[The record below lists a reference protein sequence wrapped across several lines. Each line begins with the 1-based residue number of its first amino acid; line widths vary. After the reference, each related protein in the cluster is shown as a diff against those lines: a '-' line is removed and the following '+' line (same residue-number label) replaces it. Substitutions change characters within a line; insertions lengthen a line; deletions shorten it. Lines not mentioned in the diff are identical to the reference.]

1 VYGLTITGL
10 RRRFDISGRSIDAL
24 DGIDLTIASGELLA
38 VVGHSG
44 CGKTTLLHHVAGLQ
58 RPDAGTIAFEGADGP
73 AASARFGMVFQE
85 PRLMPWKTVRGN
97 LELALKRIASG
108 AEADRRIADAL
119 ETVGLAAFADAWPHQ
134 LSGGMAQRVSLARAL
149 CRDPDILL
157 LDEPFGAL
165 DALTRSRIHGEFAAI
180 RLRRPLTTI
189 LVTHDIAEAVRL
201 ADRVAIMQAGR
212 LTAIFDIDLPHP
224 RPLAAPGLAEEVATI
239 TAAVL
244 GDTISQA

>member
-1 VYGLTITGL
+1 MYALTIAGL
-10 RRRFDISGRSIDAL
+10 RRRFEISGRAIDAL
-24 DGIDLTIASGELLA
+24 AGIDLAIAAGELLA

-58 RPDAGTIAFEGADGP
+58 SPDAGSITFHAPDGP
-73 AASARFGMVFQE
+73 THDARIGMVFQE

-97 LELALKRIASG
+97 LALALKRFASG
-108 AEADRRIADAL
+108 TEAERRIGDAL
-119 ETVGLAAFADAWPHQ
+119 DMVGLGAFADAWPHQ

-165 DALTRSRIHGEFAAI
+165 DALTRSRVHGEFAAI

-201 ADRVAIMQAGR
+201 ADRVAVMQAGR
-212 LTAIFDIDLPHP
+212 LTAVFDIDLPHP
-224 RPLAAPGLAEEVATI
+224 RPLAAPGLAEQVAAI

-244 GDTISQA
+244 GEPVS

>member
-1 VYGLTITGL
+1 
-10 RRRFDISGRSIDAL
+10 
-24 DGIDLTIASGELLA
+24 
-38 VVGHSG
+38 
-44 CGKTTLLHHVAGLQ
+44 
-58 RPDAGTIAFEGADGP
+58 
-73 AASARFGMVFQE
+73 
-85 PRLMPWKTVRGN
+85 MPWKTVRGN

-119 ETVGLAAFADAWPHQ
+119 ETVGLTAFADAWPHQ

-224 RPLAAPGLAEEVATI
+224 RPLAAPGLAEQVATI

>member
-1 VYGLTITGL
+1 
-10 RRRFDISGRSIDAL
+10 
-24 DGIDLTIASGELLA
+24 
-38 VVGHSG
+38 
-44 CGKTTLLHHVAGLQ
+44 
-58 RPDAGTIAFEGADGP
+58 
-73 AASARFGMVFQE
+73 
-85 PRLMPWKTVRGN
+85 MPWKTVRGN
-97 LELALKRIASG
+97 LELALKRIATG

-224 RPLAAPGLAEEVATI
+224 RPLAAPGLAEQVATI